1 MGQGKDRCGV
11 SWTESRAPG
20 YGDRMCGR
28 YSWFTGGEV
37 WYERLGLQP
46 GAFPRVKPRYN
57 AAPSQ
62 DLPVVLS
69 ETPKQ
74 VTVATWGFE
83 PAWTVGKGTKAFIN
97 ARAETVAE
105 KPTFRKSFEGRRC
118 LVLADS
124 FFEWQRRGRVKVPY
138 RILLK
143 GGKPFAFAGIWR
155 RGTDGT
161 PGFAI
166 ITTEANG
173 LVARIHD
180 RMPVILPEGQEKF
193 WIGES
198 WLDARRLQGML
209 VPYDGE
215 MEAYPVATIV
225 NTPAHDTP
233 DVLER
238 AA

>member
-1 MGQGKDRCGV
+1 
-11 SWTESRAPG
+11 
-20 YGDRMCGR
+20 MCGR
-28 YSWFTGGEV
+28 YSWFSGAEV
-37 WYERLGLQP
+37 WNDRLGLQP

-69 ETPKQ
+69 ESPKQ
-74 VTVATWGFE
+74 VSIARWGFE
-83 PAWTVGKGTKAFIN
+83 PAWTVGKGTKALIN

-124 FFEWQRRGRVKVPY
+124 FFEWRRHGREKVPY
-138 RILLK
+138 RILLE
-143 GGKPFAFAGIWR
+143 GGKPFAMAGIWR
-155 RGTDGT
+155 RGKDGT

-166 ITTEANG
+166 ITTEANEV
-173 LVARIHD
+173 VAQIHH

-193 WIGES
+193 WIDDGMS
-198 WLDARRLQGML
+198 TVRRLRGML
-209 VPYDGE
+209 EPYDGE

-225 NTPAHDTP
+225 NTPANDTP
-233 DVLER
+233 AVLDR